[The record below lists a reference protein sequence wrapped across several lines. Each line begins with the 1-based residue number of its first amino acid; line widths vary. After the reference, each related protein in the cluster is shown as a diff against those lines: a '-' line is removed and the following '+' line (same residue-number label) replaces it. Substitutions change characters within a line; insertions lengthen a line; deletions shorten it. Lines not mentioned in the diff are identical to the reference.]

1 MTPGMADEREHPA
14 QPFDDKGEGFAE
26 GQEEVRPE
34 PPDQE
39 RVRDYG
45 EGQEIDPDSPEEEH
59 IGRFSE
65 GQEELPDTP
74 DKVAERRF
82 SEGQEVSPTSE

>member
-1 MTPGMADEREHPA
+1 MTSGMADEREHPA

-45 EGQEIDPDSPEEEH
+45 EGQELDPDTPEEEH
-59 IGRFSE
+59 VGRFSE
-65 GQEELPDTP
+65 GEEEEPDSP
-74 DKVAERRF
+74 EKERPGSF
-82 SEGQEVSPTSE
+82 GDHDE